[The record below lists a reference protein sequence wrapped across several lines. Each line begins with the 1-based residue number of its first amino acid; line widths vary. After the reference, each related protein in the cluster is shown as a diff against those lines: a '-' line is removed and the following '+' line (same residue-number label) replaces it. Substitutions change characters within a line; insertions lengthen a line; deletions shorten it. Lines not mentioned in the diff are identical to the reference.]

1 MAIYKVLFHPLEE
14 YFFGEDG
21 SFREGVSNA
30 EYFITSRF
38 FPSQTTVFGII
49 RYLNLL
55 CLKDKGSY
63 SQEEKELNN
72 KTVGE
77 KGFSIESAVSSNSE
91 VQNFGIIKR
100 MSSIFLHGYDLEDK
114 VNRVYVTLPKDAK
127 KHSKKDVRRY
137 TSILD
142 EGKEMI
148 MTPNGGKVIPS
159 GYNAK
164 KGLATGFI
172 SIDAG
177 ISDAGEL
184 LQNELSVI
192 EYPFEYVL
200 KTGLKINRKVAKSK
214 DMMDLTNPQDPM
226 SSLFKKEYVRLK
238 QESGEVEYSFGV
250 YVEIENSEE
259 EEVTKR
265 MNRVVGMGLGGS
277 LFSVRT
283 SKIKEI
289 EKKRLKNG
297 LILNV
302 DQIFENHVKKE
313 NILYCISPCYVSNPQ
328 DILMKSEFASL
339 DTVVNRPMNGGNIDD
354 AWRKTKTL
362 YRMMDSGSVLITK
375 RVNEII
381 KEFQKNGLQQIGYN
395 HYYLGGE
402 I

>member
-63 SQEEKELNN
+63 SQEEKELNS
-72 KTVGE
+72 KAVGK
-77 KGFSIESAVSSNSE
+77 KGFSIESAISSNSE
-91 VQNFGIIKR
+91 VQSFGIIKR
-100 MSSIFLHGYDLEDK
+100 MSSVFLHGYDVEDK
-114 VNRVYVTLPKDAK
+114 VNRVYVALPKDAK
-127 KHSKKDVRRY
+127 KHSEMDKRY
-137 TSILD
+137 VSIFN
-142 EGKEMI
+142 EGEESV
-148 MTPNGGKVIPS
+148 MTPNGEKMIPQ
-159 GYNAK
+159 GYNTK
-164 KGLATGFI
+164 EGLEKGFI

-177 ISDAGEL
+177 ISDTGEL
-184 LQNELSVI
+184 LQNKLSVI
-192 EYPFEYVL
+192 ESPFEYVL
-200 KTGLKINRKVAKSK
+200 KTGLKINRKADKPK
-214 DMMDLTNPQDPM
+214 DMVDLTNTQDPM

-238 QESGEVEYSFGV
+238 QKSGEEEYSFGV
-250 YVEIENSEE
+250 YVEIENNEE

-283 SKIKEI
+283 SKIEEI

-297 LILNV
+297 LTLNV
-302 DQIFENHVKKE
+302 DKIFENHVKRE
-313 NILYCISPCYVSNPQ
+313 NVIYCISPCYVSDPQ
-328 DILMKSEFASL
+328 DVVKKSEFASL
-339 DTVVNRPMNGGNIDD
+339 DTVSNRPMNGGNIDD
-354 AWRKTKTL
+354 VWRKTKTL
-362 YRMMDSGSVLITK
+362 YRMMDSGSILITK
-375 RVNEII
+375 HVNEII

-402 I
+402 K

>member
-63 SQEEKELNN
+63 LQEEKELNN
-72 KTVGE
+72 KTVGK
-77 KGFSIESAVSSNSE
+77 KGFSIESAIDSNSE
-91 VQNFGIIKR
+91 VQNFGIIKG
-100 MSSIFLHGYDLEDK
+100 MSGVFLHRYDVEDK

-127 KHSKKDVRRY
+127 KQPEIDKSY
-137 TSILD
+137 TSIFD
-142 EGKEMI
+142 EGEESVVTSNGKKMMPQKYNVKE
-148 MTPNGGKVIPS
+148 
-159 GYNAK
+159 
-164 KGLATGFI
+164 GLEIGFI

-184 LQNELSVI
+184 LQNELSII
-192 EYPFEYVL
+192 EPPFEYVL
-200 KTGLKINRKVAKSK
+200 KTGLKINRKMNKPK
-214 DMMDLTNPQDPM
+214 DMVDLTNTQDPM

-250 YVEIENSEE
+250 YVEIENDEE

-265 MNRVVGMGLGGS
+265 MNRVVGIGLGGS

-283 SKIKEI
+283 SKIEEI

-297 LILNV
+297 LVLNV
-302 DQIFENHVKKE
+302 GKIFENHVKKE

-339 DTVVNRPMNGGNIDD
+339 DTVSNRPMNGGNIDD
-354 AWRKTKTL
+354 AWRKTKAL
-362 YRMMDSGSVLITK
+362 YCMMDSGSVLITSHM
-375 RVNEII
+375 NEII
-381 KEFQKNGLQQIGYN
+381 KEFQKDGLQQIGYN

>member
-72 KTVGE
+72 KTVGK
-77 KGFSIESAVSSNSE
+77 KGFSIESAIDSNSE
-91 VQNFGIIKR
+91 VQNFGIIKG
-100 MSSIFLHGYDLEDK
+100 MSGVFLHRYDVEDK

-127 KHSKKDVRRY
+127 KQSEIDKSY
-137 TSILD
+137 TSIFD
-142 EGKEMI
+142 EGEESVVTSNGEKMMPQKYNVKE
-148 MTPNGGKVIPS
+148 
-159 GYNAK
+159 
-164 KGLATGFI
+164 GLGIGFI

-192 EYPFEYVL
+192 ESPFEYIL
-200 KTGLKINRKVAKSK
+200 KTGLKINRKAAKSK

-250 YVEIENSEE
+250 YVEIENGEE

-283 SKIKEI
+283 LKIEEI

>member
-1 MAIYKVLFHPLEE
+1 MTIYKVLFHPLEE

-30 EYFITSRF
+30 EYFIISRF

-72 KTVGE
+72 KTVGK
-77 KGFSIESAVSSNSE
+77 KGFSIESAIDSNSE
-91 VQNFGIIKR
+91 VQNFGIIKG
-100 MSSIFLHGYDLEDK
+100 MSSIFLHGYDVEDK

-127 KHSKKDVRRY
+127 KHSETDKSY
-137 TSILD
+137 TSIFD
-142 EGKEMI
+142 EGEESV
-148 MTPNGGKVIPS
+148 MTPNGEKMIPQ

-164 KGLATGFI
+164 KGLVTGFI

-177 ISDAGEL
+177 ISDDGEL

-192 EYPFEYVL
+192 ESPFEYVL
-200 KTGLKINRKVAKSK
+200 KTGLKINRRADKPE
-214 DMMDLTNPQDPM
+214 DMVDLTATQDPM

-238 QESGEVEYSFGV
+238 QESGKVKYSFGV
-250 YVEIENSEE
+250 YVEIENNEE

-313 NILYCISPCYVSNPQ
+313 NILYCISPCYVSDPQ
-328 DILMKSEFASL
+328 EILMKSEFASL

>member
-164 KGLATGFI
+164 KGLTTGFI
-172 SIDAG
+172 SIDGG